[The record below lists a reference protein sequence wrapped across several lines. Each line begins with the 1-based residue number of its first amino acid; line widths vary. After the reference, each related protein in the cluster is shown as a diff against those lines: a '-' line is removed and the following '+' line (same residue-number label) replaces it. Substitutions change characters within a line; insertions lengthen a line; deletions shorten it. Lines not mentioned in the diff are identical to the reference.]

1 MRRRRPPRRHA
12 PQDPLSFRIRLL
24 SFRVRSPFGIGS
36 LTGMG
41 RGVILPEMSG
51 TEIPE
56 PDEELPDS
64 DLPDSERLEAI
75 ERERWRR
82 DGRV

>member
-1 MRRRRPPRRHA
+1 M
-12 PQDPLSFRIRLL
+12 PQDALSLRLRL
-24 SFRVRSPFGIGS
+24 SAFRVRNPLSIGS

-41 RGVILPEMSG
+41 RGVILPGVASP
-51 TEIPE
+51 EIPE

-64 DLPDSERLEAI
+64 DLSDSERREAI

-82 DGRV
+82 DGRA